1 MKRFSP
7 RAAIT
12 VLSGCLALV
21 GLAMLVRAPATV
33 REVLADVAE
42 SVVGV
47 ASARA
52 EQAKSRRARM
62 TDPSGTVSD
71 PYIYYPG
78 TEPLAKTEI
87 RVIACG
93 TGMPAARRGQGAA
106 CFVVELGNGDKFVF
120 DMGSGSMRNIMALN
134 IPADFLDKIFLSHLH
149 TDHWGDL
156 DGLCHRTGH
165 NPVRLDQDQRSVQPR
180 ALG

>member
-1 MKRFSP
+1 MKHFSP

-12 VLSGCLALV
+12 VLSGCLAMV
-21 GLAMLVRAPATV
+21 GLVMLVRAPATV

-47 ASARA
+47 APAWA
-52 EQAKSRRARM
+52 EQTKSRRARM
-62 TDPSGTVSD
+62 ADPNGPVSD

-78 TEPLAKTEI
+78 SEALAEDEI

-106 CFVVELGNGDKFVF
+106 CFVIELGNGDKFVF

-134 IPADFLDKIFLSHLH
+134 IPADYA
-149 TDHWGDL
+149 
-156 DGLCHRTGH
+156 R
-165 NPVRLDQDQRSVQPR
+165 REDQLGSRRDQGPR
-180 ALG
+180 V